1 MKILSVRHAALP
13 ALLLPLIAAAQA
25 ADEQT
30 MVVTAAPTT
39 VSELDTPAAVSVVNG
54 DEMRQ
59 AAPRVNLSESLGAV
73 PGLQVQNRQNYAQDL
88 QLSIRGFGSRST
100 YGVRGLRIY
109 VDGIPATMPD
119 GQGQTSN
126 IDIGSVDTIEVLRGP
141 FSALYGNSSG
151 GVINVTSQTGTQ
163 PPTVE
168 ASSYYGSFGTWHYGM
183 KATGAVGDGSHAGDV
198 DYTVSTNRFTTH
210 GYRDHSG
217 ARKNLANARLGV
229 RINDVSK
236 LTLLLNSVDIKAN
249 DAGGLTADE
258 WRDNPRQSPRGDQ
271 YNTRKNTR
279 QTQAGLRYERQLSAQ
294 DDLSVMMYAGERET
308 TQFQSIPR
316 APQLKPSHAGGVIDL
331 TRHYQGIDTR
341 LTHRGELLVPVTL
354 TAGLDYENMSER
366 RKGYENFVMV
376 NGAPQYGEQ
385 GALRRN
391 ERNLM
396 WNVDPYLQTQW
407 QLTDKLSLDAGVR
420 YSSVWFDSNDYYITP
435 GNGDDSGDASY
446 HKWLPAGSLKYA
458 LTDAWNV
465 YLSAGRGFETPTINE
480 LSYRSDNQ
488 SGLNFGLKPSTNDT
502 VEIGSKTRIGNGLFT
517 AALFQT
523 NTDNEIVVDSSSG
536 GRTSYK
542 NAGKTRRQGVEL
554 GLDQQFGESWRL
566 KAAWTWLDATYR
578 TNVCD
583 DASCNG
589 NRIPG
594 IARNMGYA
602 SFGYQPEQGWYA
614 GSDIRYMSD
623 IMANDENTAK
633 APSWTVVGLTTGY
646 KWSYG
651 RMDMDLFGRIDN
663 LFDREYVG
671 SVIVNE
677 SNGRYYEPAP
687 GRNYGIGMTPAWR
700 FKNRPPPP
708 PMPLAIGGRSAFPGR
723 LFHRQADTRQR
734 PALDTPPPS

>member
-73 PGLQVQNRQNYAQDL
+73 PGLQVQNRQNSAQDL

-542 NAGKTRRQGVEL
+542 NAGKTRRQGMEL

-687 GRNYGIGMTPAWR
+687 GRNYGIGLNLAWR
-700 FKNRPPPP
+700 FE
-708 PMPLAIGGRSAFPGR
+708 
-723 LFHRQADTRQR
+723 
-734 PALDTPPPS
+734 

>member
-316 APQLKPSHAGGVIDL
+316 APQLQPSHAGGVIDL

-502 VEIGSKTRIGNGLFT
+502 VEIGSKTRIGNGLLT

-542 NAGKTRRQGVEL
+542 NAGKTRRQGMEL

-687 GRNYGIGMTPAWR
+687 GRNYGIGLNLAWR
-700 FKNRPPPP
+700 FE
-708 PMPLAIGGRSAFPGR
+708 
-723 LFHRQADTRQR
+723 
-734 PALDTPPPS
+734 

>member
-217 ARKNLANARLGV
+217 ARKILANARLGV

-542 NAGKTRRQGVEL
+542 NAGKTRRQGMEL

-687 GRNYGIGMTPAWR
+687 GRNYGIGLNLAWR
-700 FKNRPPPP
+700 FE
-708 PMPLAIGGRSAFPGR
+708 
-723 LFHRQADTRQR
+723 
-734 PALDTPPPS
+734 

>member
-183 KATGAVGDGSHAGDV
+183 KATGTVGDGSHAGDV

-331 TRHYQGIDTR
+331 TRHYQGIDIR

-542 NAGKTRRQGVEL
+542 NAGKTRRQGMEL

-687 GRNYGIGMTPAWR
+687 GRNYGIGLNLAWR
-700 FKNRPPPP
+700 FE
-708 PMPLAIGGRSAFPGR
+708 
-723 LFHRQADTRQR
+723 
-734 PALDTPPPS
+734 

>member
-141 FSALYGNSSG
+141 FSALYGNSSS

-502 VEIGSKTRIGNGLFT
+502 VEIGSKTRIGNGLLT

-523 NTDNEIVVDSSSG
+523 DTDNEIVVDSSSG

-542 NAGKTRRQGVEL
+542 NAGKTRRQGMEL

-578 TNVCD
+578 TNVCG

-651 RMDMDLFGRIDN
+651 RMDMDLFGRVDN

-687 GRNYGIGMTPAWR
+687 GRNYGIGLNLAWR
-700 FKNRPPPP
+700 FE
-708 PMPLAIGGRSAFPGR
+708 
-723 LFHRQADTRQR
+723 
-734 PALDTPPPS
+734 

>member
-271 YNTRKNTR
+271 YDTRKNTR

-316 APQLKPSHAGGVIDL
+316 TPQLKPSHAGGVIDL

-502 VEIGSKTRIGNGLFT
+502 VEIGSKTRIGNGLLT

-542 NAGKTRRQGVEL
+542 NAGKTRRQGMEL

-594 IARNMGYA
+594 IARNMGFA

-651 RMDMDLFGRIDN
+651 RMDMDLFGRVDN

-687 GRNYGIGMTPAWR
+687 GRNYGIGLNLAWR
-700 FKNRPPPP
+700 FE
-708 PMPLAIGGRSAFPGR
+708 
-723 LFHRQADTRQR
+723 
-734 PALDTPPPS
+734 

>member
-1 MKILSVRHAALP
+1 MRHAALP

-542 NAGKTRRQGVEL
+542 NAGKTRRHGMEL

-687 GRNYGIGMTPAWR
+687 GRNYGIGMNLAWR
-700 FKNRPPPP
+700 FE
-708 PMPLAIGGRSAFPGR
+708 
-723 LFHRQADTRQR
+723 
-734 PALDTPPPS
+734 

>member
-341 LTHRGELLVPVTL
+341 LTHRGELLMPVTL

-542 NAGKTRRQGVEL
+542 NAGKTRRQGMEL

-687 GRNYGIGMTPAWR
+687 GRNYGIGLNLAWR
-700 FKNRPPPP
+700 FE
-708 PMPLAIGGRSAFPGR
+708 
-723 LFHRQADTRQR
+723 
-734 PALDTPPPS
+734 

>member
-1 MKILSVRHAALP
+1 
-13 ALLLPLIAAAQA
+13 
-25 ADEQT
+25 

-316 APQLKPSHAGGVIDL
+316 APQ
-331 TRHYQGIDTR
+331 
-341 LTHRGELLVPVTL
+341 
-354 TAGLDYENMSER
+354 
-366 RKGYENFVMV
+366 
-376 NGAPQYGEQ
+376 YGEQ

-542 NAGKTRRQGVEL
+542 NAGKTRRQGMEL

-687 GRNYGIGMTPAWR
+687 GRNYGIGLNLAWR
-700 FKNRPPPP
+700 FE
-708 PMPLAIGGRSAFPGR
+708 
-723 LFHRQADTRQR
+723 
-734 PALDTPPPS
+734 

>member
-30 MVVTAAPTT
+30 MVVTAAPTM

-488 SGLNFGLKPSTNDT
+488 SGLNFGLEPSTNDT
-502 VEIGSKTRIGNGLFT
+502 VEIGSKTLIGNGLFT

-542 NAGKTRRQGVEL
+542 NAGKTRRQGMEL

-687 GRNYGIGMTPAWR
+687 GRNYGIGLNLAWR
-700 FKNRPPPP
+700 FE
-708 PMPLAIGGRSAFPGR
+708 
-723 LFHRQADTRQR
+723 
-734 PALDTPPPS
+734 

>member
-1 MKILSVRHAALP
+1 MKILSVRAAALP
-13 ALLLPLIAAAQA
+13 ALLLPLVSAGPTALAA
-25 ADEQT
+25 EQT
-30 MVVTAAPTT
+30 MVVTAAPSA

-126 IDIGSVDTIEVLRGP
+126 IDIGSLDSLEVLRGP

-151 GVINVTSQTGTQ
+151 GVINATSQTGSQ
-163 PPTVE
+163 PPTIE

-198 DYTVSTNRFTTH
+198 DYVVSTNRFTTH
-210 GYRDHSG
+210 GFRDHSG
-217 ARKNLANARLGV
+217 ARKNLANAKLGV

-249 DAGGLTADE
+249 DAGGLSYDE
-258 WRDNPRQSPRGDQ
+258 WQNNPRQSPRGDE
-271 YNTRKNTR
+271 YNTRKTIK
-279 QTQAGLRYERQLSAQ
+279 QTQAGLRYERQLSEQ

-308 TQFQSIPR
+308 TQYQSIPR
-316 APQLKPSHAGGVIDL
+316 APQLKPTHAGGVIDL

-341 LTHRGELLVPVTL
+341 WTHRGELLVPVTF
-354 TAGLDYENMSER
+354 TTGLDYETMSER
-366 RKGYENFVMV
+366 RKGYENFVMS
-376 NGAPQYGEQ
+376 NGAPQYGEK
-385 GALRRN
+385 GDLRRN

-407 QLTDKLSLDAGVR
+407 QLTEKLSLDAGVR

-435 GNGDDSGDASY
+435 GNGDDSGEASY

-458 LTDAWNV
+458 VTDAWNV
-465 YLSAGRGFETPTINE
+465 YVSAGRGFETPTINE
-480 LSYRSDNQ
+480 LSYRSGDQ
-488 SGLNFGLKPSTNDT
+488 GGLNFGLQPSTNET
-502 VEIGSKTRIGNGLFT
+502 VEIGSKARIGNGLLT

-523 NTDNEIVVDSSSG
+523 DTDNEIVVDTSSG

-542 NAGKTRRQGVEL
+542 NAGKTRRQGMEL

-583 DASCNG
+583 DDTSCKG

-602 SFGYQPEQGWYA
+602 SFGYQPEKGWYA

-651 RMDMDLFGRIDN
+651 RMDMDLFGRVDN
-663 LFDREYVG
+663 LFDRSYAG

-687 GRNYGIGMTPAWR
+687 GRNYGIGLNLAWR
-700 FKNRPPPP
+700 FE
-708 PMPLAIGGRSAFPGR
+708 
-723 LFHRQADTRQR
+723 
-734 PALDTPPPS
+734 

>member
-294 DDLSVMMYAGERET
+294 DDLSVMIYAGERET

-542 NAGKTRRQGVEL
+542 NAGKTRRQGMEL

-687 GRNYGIGMTPAWR
+687 GRNYGIGLNLAWR
-700 FKNRPPPP
+700 FE
-708 PMPLAIGGRSAFPGR
+708 
-723 LFHRQADTRQR
+723 
-734 PALDTPPPS
+734 

>member
-1 MKILSVRHAALP
+1 MNIIAMRTVALP
-13 ALLLPLIAAAQA
+13 ALLLPLVASVHASTN
-25 ADEQT
+25 DEQT
-30 MVVTAAPTT
+30 MVVTATPTA

-54 DEMRQ
+54 DDMRQ
-59 AAPRVNLSESLGAV
+59 AAPRINLSESLGAV

-100 YGVRGLRIY
+100 YGVRGLRLY

-126 IDIGSVDTIEVLRGP
+126 IDIGSIDSLEVLRGP

-151 GVINVTSQTGTQ
+151 GVINVNTQTGSQ
-163 PPTVE
+163 PPTIE
-168 ASSYYGSFGTWHYGM
+168 ASSYYGSFGTWHYGL
-183 KATGAVGDGSHAGDV
+183 KATGAVGDGTQAGDV

-210 GYRDHSG
+210 GSRDHSG
-217 ARKNLANARLGV
+217 ARKNLANAKLGV

-236 LTLLLNSVDIKAN
+236 LTLLFNSVDIKAN
-249 DAGGLTADE
+249 DPGGLSYEE
-258 WRDNPRQSPRGDQ
+258 WQNNPRQSPRGDQ
-271 YNTRKNTR
+271 YNTRKTVK
-279 QTQAGLRYERQLSAQ
+279 QTQAGLRYERQLSQQ

-308 TQFQSIPR
+308 TQYQSIPM
-316 APQLKPSHAGGVIDL
+316 APQLKPSHSGGVIDL

-341 LTHRGELLVPVTL
+341 WTHRGELLVPVTF
-354 TAGLDYENMSER
+354 TTGLDYENMSER
-366 RKGYENFVMV
+366 RKGYENYVLV

-385 GALRRN
+385 GNLRRN

-396 WNVDPYLQTQW
+396 WNLDPYLQTQW
-407 QLTDKLSLDAGVR
+407 QLTDRLTFDAGIR
-420 YSSVWFDSNDYYITP
+420 YSSVWFDSNDYYVTP
-435 GNGDDSGDASY
+435 GNSDDSGDASY

-458 LTDAWNV
+458 VTDAWNI

-480 LSYRSDNQ
+480 LSYRSGNQ
-488 SGLNFGLKPSTNDT
+488 SGLNFDLKPSTNET

-523 NTDNEIVVDSSSG
+523 DTDNEIVVDSSSG

-542 NAGKTRRQGVEL
+542 NAGKTRRQGMEL
-554 GLDQQFGESWRL
+554 GLDQQFGDSWKL

-578 TNVCD
+578 TNVCGSSD
-583 DASCNG
+583 CNG

-614 GSDIRYMSD
+614 GSDIRYMGD
-623 IMANDENTAK
+623 IMANDANTAK

-651 RMDMDLFGRIDN
+651 KMDMDLFGRVDN
-663 LFDREYVG
+663 LFDRNYVG

-687 GRNYGIGMTPAWR
+687 GRNFGIGMNLAWR
-700 FKNRPPPP
+700 FE
-708 PMPLAIGGRSAFPGR
+708 
-723 LFHRQADTRQR
+723 
-734 PALDTPPPS
+734 

>member
-420 YSSVWFDSNDYYITP
+420 YSSVWFDSNYYYITP

-542 NAGKTRRQGVEL
+542 NAGKTRRQGMEL

-687 GRNYGIGMTPAWR
+687 GRNYGIGLNLAWR
-700 FKNRPPPP
+700 FE
-708 PMPLAIGGRSAFPGR
+708 
-723 LFHRQADTRQR
+723 
-734 PALDTPPPS
+734 

>member
-13 ALLLPLIAAAQA
+13 ALLLPLIAAAQT

-100 YGVRGLRIY
+100 YGVRRLRIY

-502 VEIGSKTRIGNGLFT
+502 VEIGSKTRLGNGLLT

-542 NAGKTRRQGVEL
+542 NAGKTRRQGMEL

-651 RMDMDLFGRIDN
+651 RMDMDLFGRVDN

-687 GRNYGIGMTPAWR
+687 GRNYGIGLNLAWR
-700 FKNRPPPP
+700 FE
-708 PMPLAIGGRSAFPGR
+708 
-723 LFHRQADTRQR
+723 
-734 PALDTPPPS
+734 

>member
-30 MVVTAAPTT
+30 MVVTAAPTM

-542 NAGKTRRQGVEL
+542 NAGKTRRQGMEL

-566 KAAWTWLDATYR
+566 KAAWTWLDATYH

-687 GRNYGIGMTPAWR
+687 GRNYGIGLNLAWR
-700 FKNRPPPP
+700 FE
-708 PMPLAIGGRSAFPGR
+708 
-723 LFHRQADTRQR
+723 
-734 PALDTPPPS
+734 

>member
-1 MKILSVRHAALP
+1 MRHAALP

-126 IDIGSVDTIEVLRGP
+126 IDIGSVDTLEVLRGP

-271 YNTRKNTR
+271 YNTRKDTR

-308 TQFQSIPR
+308 TQYQSIPR

-480 LSYRSDNQ
+480 LSYRADNQ

-502 VEIGSKTRIGNGLFT
+502 VEIGSKTRIGNGLLT

-523 NTDNEIVVDSSSG
+523 DTDNEIVVDISSG

-542 NAGKTRRQGVEL
+542 NAGKTRRQGMEL

-578 TNVCD
+578 TNVCG

-633 APSWTVVGLTTGY
+633 ALSWTVVGLTTGY

-651 RMDMDLFGRIDN
+651 RMDMDLFGRVDN

-687 GRNYGIGMTPAWR
+687 GRNYGIGLNLAWR
-700 FKNRPPPP
+700 FE
-708 PMPLAIGGRSAFPGR
+708 
-723 LFHRQADTRQR
+723 
-734 PALDTPPPS
+734 

>member
-1 MKILSVRHAALP
+1 MRHAALP

-341 LTHRGELLVPVTL
+341 LSHRGELLVPVTL

-542 NAGKTRRQGVEL
+542 NAGKTRRQGMEL

-687 GRNYGIGMTPAWR
+687 GRNYGIGLNLAWR
-700 FKNRPPPP
+700 FE
-708 PMPLAIGGRSAFPGR
+708 
-723 LFHRQADTRQR
+723 
-734 PALDTPPPS
+734 

>member
-279 QTQAGLRYERQLSAQ
+279 QTQAGLRYELQLSAQ

-542 NAGKTRRQGVEL
+542 NAGKTRRQGMEL

-687 GRNYGIGMTPAWR
+687 GRNYGIGMNLAWR
-700 FKNRPPPP
+700 FE
-708 PMPLAIGGRSAFPGR
+708 
-723 LFHRQADTRQR
+723 
-734 PALDTPPPS
+734 

>member
-109 VDGIPATMPD
+109 VDDIPATMPD

-542 NAGKTRRQGVEL
+542 NAGKTRRQGMEL

-687 GRNYGIGMTPAWR
+687 GRNYGIGLNLAWR
-700 FKNRPPPP
+700 FE
-708 PMPLAIGGRSAFPGR
+708 
-723 LFHRQADTRQR
+723 
-734 PALDTPPPS
+734 

>member
-502 VEIGSKTRIGNGLFT
+502 VEIGSKTRIGNGLLT

-523 NTDNEIVVDSSSG
+523 DTDNEIVVDSSSG

-542 NAGKTRRQGVEL
+542 NAGKTRRQGMEL

-578 TNVCD
+578 TNVCG

-651 RMDMDLFGRIDN
+651 RMDMDLFGRVDN
-663 LFDREYVG
+663 LFDREFVG

-687 GRNYGIGMTPAWR
+687 GRNYGIGLNLAWR
-700 FKNRPPPP
+700 FE
-708 PMPLAIGGRSAFPGR
+708 
-723 LFHRQADTRQR
+723 
-734 PALDTPPPS
+734 

>member
-523 NTDNEIVVDSSSG
+523 NTDNEIVVDNSSG

-542 NAGKTRRQGVEL
+542 NAGKTRRQGMEL

-687 GRNYGIGMTPAWR
+687 GRNYGIGLNLAWR
-700 FKNRPPPP
+700 FE
-708 PMPLAIGGRSAFPGR
+708 
-723 LFHRQADTRQR
+723 
-734 PALDTPPPS
+734 

>member
-1 MKILSVRHAALP
+1 MRHAALP

-183 KATGAVGDGSHAGDV
+183 KATGAVGDGSHAGDI

-542 NAGKTRRQGVEL
+542 NAGKTRRQGMEL

-614 GSDIRYMSD
+614 GSDIRYMSE

-687 GRNYGIGMTPAWR
+687 GRNYGIGLNLAWR
-700 FKNRPPPP
+700 FE
-708 PMPLAIGGRSAFPGR
+708 
-723 LFHRQADTRQR
+723 
-734 PALDTPPPS
+734 

>member
-30 MVVTAAPTT
+30 MVVSAAPTT

-542 NAGKTRRQGVEL
+542 NAGKTRRQGMEL

-687 GRNYGIGMTPAWR
+687 GRNYGIGLNLAWR
-700 FKNRPPPP
+700 FE
-708 PMPLAIGGRSAFPGR
+708 
-723 LFHRQADTRQR
+723 
-734 PALDTPPPS
+734 

>member
-183 KATGAVGDGSHAGDV
+183 KATGAVGDGSQAGDV

-502 VEIGSKTRIGNGLFT
+502 VEIGSKTRIGNGLLT

-523 NTDNEIVVDSSSG
+523 DTDNEIVVDSSSG

-542 NAGKTRRQGVEL
+542 NAGKTRRQGMEL

-578 TNVCD
+578 TNVCG

-651 RMDMDLFGRIDN
+651 RMDMDLFGRVDN

-687 GRNYGIGMTPAWR
+687 GRNYGIGLNLAWR
-700 FKNRPPPP
+700 FE
-708 PMPLAIGGRSAFPGR
+708 
-723 LFHRQADTRQR
+723 
-734 PALDTPPPS
+734 

>member
-1 MKILSVRHAALP
+1 MRHVALP

-25 ADEQT
+25 VDEQT

-435 GNGDDSGDASY
+435 DNGDDSGDASY

-542 NAGKTRRQGVEL
+542 NAGKTRRQGMEL

-687 GRNYGIGMTPAWR
+687 GRNYGIGLNLAWR
-700 FKNRPPPP
+700 FE
-708 PMPLAIGGRSAFPGR
+708 
-723 LFHRQADTRQR
+723 
-734 PALDTPPPS
+734 

>member
-542 NAGKTRRQGVEL
+542 NAGKTRRQGMEL

-614 GSDIRYMSD
+614 GSDIRYMSE
-623 IMANDENTAK
+623 IMANDENTRQSA
-633 APSWTVVGLTTGY
+633 LL
-646 KWSYG
+646 
-651 RMDMDLFGRIDN
+651 D
-663 LFDREYVG
+663 
-671 SVIVNE
+671 
-677 SNGRYYEPAP
+677 
-687 GRNYGIGMTPAWR
+687 
-700 FKNRPPPP
+700 
-708 PMPLAIGGRSAFPGR
+708 GGWPDDW
-723 LFHRQADTRQR
+723 L
-734 PALDTPPPS
+734 

>member
-1 MKILSVRHAALP
+1 MKILSVRHVALP

-523 NTDNEIVVDSSSG
+523 NTDNEIVVDSSSS

-542 NAGKTRRQGVEL
+542 NAGKTRRQGMEL

-687 GRNYGIGMTPAWR
+687 GRNYGIGLNLAWR
-700 FKNRPPPP
+700 FE
-708 PMPLAIGGRSAFPGR
+708 
-723 LFHRQADTRQR
+723 
-734 PALDTPPPS
+734 

>member
-1 MKILSVRHAALP
+1 M
-13 ALLLPLIAAAQA
+13 
-25 ADEQT
+25 
-30 MVVTAAPTT
+30 
-39 VSELDTPAAVSVVNG
+39 
-54 DEMRQ
+54 
-59 AAPRVNLSESLGAV
+59 
-73 PGLQVQNRQNYAQDL
+73 
-88 QLSIRGFGSRST
+88 
-100 YGVRGLRIY
+100 
-109 VDGIPATMPD
+109 
-119 GQGQTSN
+119 
-126 IDIGSVDTIEVLRGP
+126 
-141 FSALYGNSSG
+141 
-151 GVINVTSQTGTQ
+151 
-163 PPTVE
+163 
-168 ASSYYGSFGTWHYGM
+168 
-183 KATGAVGDGSHAGDV
+183 
-198 DYTVSTNRFTTH
+198 
-210 GYRDHSG
+210 
-217 ARKNLANARLGV
+217 
-229 RINDVSK
+229 
-236 LTLLLNSVDIKAN
+236 
-249 DAGGLTADE
+249 
-258 WRDNPRQSPRGDQ
+258 
-271 YNTRKNTR
+271 
-279 QTQAGLRYERQLSAQ
+279 
-294 DDLSVMMYAGERET
+294 
-308 TQFQSIPR
+308 
-316 APQLKPSHAGGVIDL
+316 
-331 TRHYQGIDTR
+331 
-341 LTHRGELLVPVTL
+341 PVTL

-542 NAGKTRRQGVEL
+542 NAGKTRRQGMEL

-566 KAAWTWLDATYR
+566 KAARTRLDATYR

-633 APSWTVVGLTTGY
+633 APS
-646 KWSYG
+646 G
-651 RMDMDLFGRIDN
+651 R
-663 LFDREYVG
+663 
-671 SVIVNE
+671 
-677 SNGRYYEPAP
+677 
-687 GRNYGIGMTPAWR
+687 W
-700 FKNRPPPP
+700 
-708 PMPLAIGGRSAFPGR
+708 LA
-723 LFHRQADTRQR
+723 
-734 PALDTPPPS
+734 

>member
-542 NAGKTRRQGVEL
+542 NAGKTRRQGMEL

-623 IMANDENTAK
+623 IMANEENTAK

-687 GRNYGIGMTPAWR
+687 GRNYGIGLNLAWR
-700 FKNRPPPP
+700 FE
-708 PMPLAIGGRSAFPGR
+708 
-723 LFHRQADTRQR
+723 
-734 PALDTPPPS
+734 

>member
-1 MKILSVRHAALP
+1 MRHAALP

-542 NAGKTRRQGVEL
+542 NAGKTRRQGMEL

-566 KAAWTWLDATYR
+566 KAAGTWLDATYR

-687 GRNYGIGMTPAWR
+687 GRNYGIGLNLAWR
-700 FKNRPPPP
+700 FE
-708 PMPLAIGGRSAFPGR
+708 
-723 LFHRQADTRQR
+723 
-734 PALDTPPPS
+734 

>member
-13 ALLLPLIAAAQA
+13 ALLLPLIAAAQT

-391 ERNLM
+391 ESNLM

-407 QLTDKLSLDAGVR
+407 QLTEKLSLDAGVR

-502 VEIGSKTRIGNGLFT
+502 VEIGSKTRLGNGLLT

-542 NAGKTRRQGVEL
+542 NAGKTRRQGMEL

-651 RMDMDLFGRIDN
+651 RMDMDLFGRVDN

-687 GRNYGIGMTPAWR
+687 GRNYGIGLNLAWR
-700 FKNRPPPP
+700 FE
-708 PMPLAIGGRSAFPGR
+708 
-723 LFHRQADTRQR
+723 
-734 PALDTPPPS
+734 

>member
-376 NGAPQYGEQ
+376 NGAAQYGEQ

-542 NAGKTRRQGVEL
+542 NAGKTRRQGMEL

-687 GRNYGIGMTPAWR
+687 GRNYGIGMNLAWR
-700 FKNRPPPP
+700 FE
-708 PMPLAIGGRSAFPGR
+708 
-723 LFHRQADTRQR
+723 
-734 PALDTPPPS
+734 

>member
-126 IDIGSVDTIEVLRGP
+126 IDIGSVDTLEVLRGP

-271 YNTRKNTR
+271 YNTRKDTR
-279 QTQAGLRYERQLSAQ
+279 QTQGGLRYERQLSAQ

-308 TQFQSIPR
+308 TQYQSIPR

-435 GNGDDSGDASY
+435 GNGEDSGDASY

-480 LSYRSDNQ
+480 LSYRADNQ

-502 VEIGSKTRIGNGLFT
+502 VEIGSKTRIGNGLLT

-523 NTDNEIVVDSSSG
+523 DTDNEIVVDSSSG

-542 NAGKTRRQGVEL
+542 NAGKTRRQGMEL

-578 TNVCD
+578 TNVCG

-651 RMDMDLFGRIDN
+651 RMDMDLFGRVDN

-687 GRNYGIGMTPAWR
+687 GRNYGIGLNLAWR
-700 FKNRPPPP
+700 FE
-708 PMPLAIGGRSAFPGR
+708 
-723 LFHRQADTRQR
+723 
-734 PALDTPPPS
+734 